1 LEVIV
6 LTTNHLLTVKQLAE
20 KSPAFSEA
28 SLRWMIF
35 CAEQN
40 GLARALVKVG
50 RRVLIDVAEFERWLE
65 SQRLGEVESVTAHEA
80 KG

>member
-1 LEVIV
+1 M
-6 LTTNHLLTVKQLAE
+6 LTSDHLLTVKQLAE

-28 SLRWMIF
+28 SLRFLIF
-35 CAEQN
+35 CAEKN
-40 GLARALVKVG
+40 GLSRALVKVG
-50 RRVLIDVAEFERWLE
+50 RRILIDVAEFERWLE

>member
-1 LEVIV
+1 MTFENLV
-6 LTTNHLLTVKQLAE
+6 TVKQLSVS
-20 KSPAFSEA
+20 SPAFSEA
-28 SLRWMIF
+28 SLRWTIF

-65 SQRLGEVESVTAHEA
+65 SQRLGDAESVTAQES

>member
-1 LEVIV
+1 MTFENLV
-6 LTTNHLLTVKQLAE
+6 TVKQLSVS
-20 KSPAFSEA
+20 SPAFSEA

-65 SQRLGEVESVTAHEA
+65 SQRLGEVESVTAHE
-80 KG
+80 GNR